1 MVFCQQTANIMRNYS
16 RLYENLLLEKD
27 LSMGLVL
34 LESHLDGMLE
44 RVHQNSIALKRF
56 QRFEMGLLGLNTLA
70 EMIEYVLSYTQSF
83 FELDHVSF
91 CLIDENAEISRY
103 LVEDRYDYQ
112 NREGLVLLTE
122 KDFYY
127 DRLGLL
133 VKPYLGNY
141 RTELCE
147 QFFSHHEQ
155 KPVSVAILPLNRR
168 GRVLGSLNL
177 GSFQEDRFSLGMAT
191 DFIEHMISVIS
202 ICLENNLNF
211 ETMRRTTLIDTLTGV
226 NNRFFWEQR
235 IDEELD
241 RSNRNG
247 QPLTCLFLDIDWFK
261 KVNDEFGHQA
271 GDYVL
276 AEVAGAIKRQL
287 RSNDVLA
294 RYGGEEFVALL
305 SNIDENRANE
315 ISERIRLAIDRLT
328 LSYNDQPIP
337 VTISIGSA
345 SYQPDSSFSCTSSD
359 IAEALIKKADS
370 ALYLA
375 KENGR
380 NRIENGGR
388 IAPISR
394 QLDHKIA

>member
-1 MVFCQQTANIMRNYS
+1 MENYS

-56 QRFEMGLLGLNTLA
+56 QRFEMGLLSLNTLA

-112 NREGLVLLTE
+112 NRKDLVLLSE

-141 RTELCE
+141 RAELCE
-147 QFFSHHEQ
+147 QFFYHHDK

-241 RSNRNG
+241 RSNRTQ

-261 KVNDEFGHQA
+261 KVNDKYGHQA

-276 AEVAGAIKRQL
+276 AEVAGTIKRQL

-305 SNIDENRANE
+305 SNIDEVKADE
-315 ISERIRLAIDRLT
+315 ISERIRLAIDQLE
-328 LSYNDQPIP
+328 LDYNGQSIP

-345 SYQPDSSFSCTSSD
+345 SYQPDPAFSCTTSD

-375 KENGR
+375 KEKGR
-380 NRIENGGR
+380 NRVENGGR
-388 IAPISR
+388 IMPISR
-394 QLDHKIA
+394 LKDHKIA

>member
-1 MVFCQQTANIMRNYS
+1 MKTSS

-44 RVHQNSIALKRF
+44 RVQQNSAALKRF
-56 QRFEMGLLGLNTLA
+56 QKFEMGLLGLNTLA
-70 EMIEYVLSYTQSF
+70 EMIEYVLTYTQNF

-91 CLIDENAEISRY
+91 CLIDENNEISRY
-103 LVEDRYDYQ
+103 LVEDRYDYK
-112 NREGLVLLTE
+112 NRQGLILLSE
-122 KDFYY
+122 KDFFY
-127 DRLGLL
+127 DRLGAMAR
-133 VKPYLGNY
+133 PYLGAY
-141 RTELCE
+141 MPKLCDYFFLE
-147 QFFSHHEQ
+147 QE
-155 KPVSVAILPLNRR
+155 KPASVAVLPLNRR
-168 GRVLGSLNL
+168 GRILGSLNL
-177 GSFQEDRFSLGMAT
+177 GSLKPDRFSMSMAT

-241 RSNRNG
+241 RSSRNN
-247 QPLTCLFLDIDWFK
+247 QPLTCLFLDIDFFK
-261 KVNDEFGHQA
+261 KVNDVYGHQA

-276 AEVAGAIKRQL
+276 TEVAGTIKKQL

-305 SNIDENRANE
+305 SNIDEGKADE
-315 ISERIRLAIDRLT
+315 ISERIRLAISQLT
-328 LSYNDQPIP
+328 LNYNGDDIP

-345 SYQPDSSFSCTSSD
+345 SYQPNSAFSCPSSD
-359 IAEALIKKADS
+359 IAEALIKQADT
-370 ALYLA
+370 ALYEA
-375 KENGR
+375 KRKGR
-380 NRIENGGR
+380 NRVENGGR
-388 IAPISR
+388 IATINR